1 MLAVPG
7 INQENRPFVGILALV
22 TGLFVFSMQDVII
35 KLFSNEYSILQIVIV
50 RSVIALTLIGIIVA
64 IRLGR
69 SGFRVYQPFK
79 IFLKGTLGFLS
90 YLAYYLSIASL
101 PLIDAV
107 TITFTAPIMVVVFSS
122 VLIGE
127 PVGLRRWLATLVGFG
142 GVLIAVGFEGRLANI
157 AIALAFLAALTYS
170 LNSVM
175 ARYISSE
182 DSPWTVTFYFTL
194 AHSAGGFI
202 TYLIVLATVS
212 GQVVEHP
219 SFAFLLRD
227 WVRPD
232 PTDLAIMASLGVIAT
247 IGFFCLN
254 KAYLSARAATVAPFE
269 YSYIIWAALFG
280 YLIWGEIPALMT
292 IIGLGILIGS
302 NIFALRTEV
311 RSVRAKA

>member
-1 MLAVPG
+1 
-7 INQENRPFVGILALV
+7 
-22 TGLFVFSMQDVII
+22 
-35 KLFSNEYSILQIVIV
+35 
-50 RSVIALTLIGIIVA
+50 
-64 IRLGR
+64 
-69 SGFRVYQPFK
+69 
-79 IFLKGTLGFLS
+79 
-90 YLAYYLSIASL
+90 
-101 PLIDAV
+101 
-107 TITFTAPIMVVVFSS
+107 
-122 VLIGE
+122 
-127 PVGLRRWLATLVGFG
+127 
-142 GVLIAVGFEGRLANI
+142 
-157 AIALAFLAALTYS
+157 
-170 LNSVM
+170 M

-280 YLIWGEIPALMT
+280 YLIWSEIPAVMT
-292 IIGLGILIGS
+292 IIGLAILIGS

-311 RSVRAKA
+311 RSMRVKA

>member
-1 MLAVPG
+1 MLTVSK
-7 INQENRPFVGILALV
+7 INQDNRPFVGILALV
-22 TGLFVFSMQDVII
+22 IGLFVFSMQDVII
-35 KLFSNEYSILQIVIV
+35 KLFSKEYSILQIVIV
-50 RSVIALTLIGIIVA
+50 RSVIALALIGIIVA
-64 IRLGR
+64 VRLGR

-79 IFLKGTLGFLS
+79 IILKGILGFLS

-122 VLIGE
+122 VLIRE
-127 PVGLRRWLATLVGFG
+127 PVGLRRWLATLAGFA
-142 GVLIAVGFEGRLANI
+142 GVLIAVGFEGRFANV
-157 AIALAFLAALTYS
+157 AIALAFLAALTYA

-194 AHSAGGFI
+194 AHSTGGLI

-212 GQVVEHP
+212 GQAVEHP

-227 WVRPD
+227 WVQPD
-232 PTDLAIMASLGVIAT
+232 PTDLTIMASLGVIAT

-269 YSYIIWAALFG
+269 YSYILWAALFG
-280 YLIWGEIPALMT
+280 YLIWDEIPAAMT
-292 IIGLGILIGS
+292 IIGLAILIGS

-311 RSVRAKA
+311 QNVRTEN

>member
-1 MLAVPG
+1 M
-7 INQENRPFVGILALV
+7 GILAV
-22 TGLFVFSMQDVII
+22 VIGLFVFSLQDVII
-35 KLFSNEYSILQIVIV
+35 KLFSKEYSILQIVIV
-50 RSVIALTLIGIIVA
+50 RSVIALTLVGIIVA
-64 IRLGR
+64 MRLGR

-79 IFLKGTLGFLS
+79 ITLKGVLGFLS

-107 TITFTAPIMVVVFSS
+107 TITFTAPILVVVFSS
-122 VLIGE
+122 LLIGE
-127 PVGLRRWLATLVGFG
+127 PVGLRRWLATLTGFA

-157 AIALAFLAALTYS
+157 AIVLAFLAALTYA

-194 AHSAGGFI
+194 AHSVSGVI
-202 TYLIVLATVS
+202 TYLIVLITVN
-212 GQVVEHP
+212 GQVAAHP
-219 SFAFLLRD
+219 SFAFLVRD
-227 WVRPD
+227 WTQPD
-232 PTDLAIMASLGVIAT
+232 QTDLAIMASLGVIAT

-280 YLIWGEIPALMT
+280 YMIWDEIPAVMT
-292 IIGLGILIGS
+292 IVGLAILIGS

-311 RSVRAKA
+311 RSIQRKA